1 MKLTE
6 EHIVKM
12 CDVGA
17 CRGLDVRLRGSFPY
31 MAPEVFH
38 SERCDFKADIY
49 SFGIMLWEIWFGRR
63 VFADDDFDSSDPQHF
78 FRSVGGGCRPEDV
91 EDLKKPPLCWKEL
104 MEECWD
110 GDPGKRPTATKCEQ
124 KITELSSEWSG

>member
-6 EHIVKM
+6 ENIVKM

-17 CRGLDVRLRGSFPY
+17 CRGVDVRLRGPFPY

-38 SERCDFKADIY
+38 FEQHDFKADIY
-49 SFGIMLWEIWFGRR
+49 SFGIMLWEIWFGGQAF
-63 VFADDDFDSSDPQHF
+63 VDVDLSDPQHF
-78 FRSVGGGCRPEDV
+78 FSLLGEGCRPKDV
-91 EDLKKPPLCWKEL
+91 EDLKKPPRRWKDF

-124 KITELSSEWSG
+124 KITELSNEWSD